1 MERLILILFDF
12 GYALIFGILGLV
24 TLLLQMSHEQGME
37 SYKLARKAL
46 GSALLTVSAYC
57 IVRLII
63 PQDHGEYVDFWVLTT
78 INLIISWLTYMTLL
92 FLMESPRYLTKSIR
106 VDGIVPAI
114 LMLISGAIG
123 MFIPTWQP
131 IIKILLGVVFSIKC
145 AWMFYSCRKEYANCQ
160 KDIENYYGCNAPDI
174 KWIDNL
180 LWVTLC
186 TSIATLISFYLREI
200 HLIYYLLL
208 PVIYAYLV
216 FKIVNFAP
224 KKIDIIRKKNES
236 LLVKPAEKPAPKK
249 PSRDITEKVE
259 PLVNKWVESKGF
271 CKADITIKDVAVD
284 MGTNHSYL
292 SQYINNVLDMT
303 FQQWL
308 NDLRIEES
316 KKILLSNKTMSIEE
330 VGAAVGIPQS
340 YNFSKWFKL
349 RTEMTPFRYRKENS
363 K

>member
-1 MERLILILFDF
+1 MERLIFILFDF

-46 GSALLTVSAYC
+46 GGALLTVSVYC
-57 IVRLII
+57 IARLIV
-63 PQDHGEYVDFWVLTT
+63 PQDHGEYVDFWILTT

-123 MFIPTWQP
+123 MFVPALQP
-131 IIKILLGVVFSIKC
+131 IIKILLGVLFSIKC
-145 AWMFYSCRKEYANCQ
+145 AWMFYTCIKEYANYQ

-174 KWIDNL
+174 KWVKNL
-180 LWVTLC
+180 LWVTLYI
-186 TSIATLISFYLREI
+186 SISTLISFYLREI
-200 HLIYYLLL
+200 HLIYYLML

-224 KKIDIIRKKNES
+224 KKIDIVRKKNES
-236 LLVKPAEKPAPKK
+236 LTEKPEKPTVKK
-249 PSRDITEKVE
+249 PSRDLTEKFE
-259 PLVNKWVESKGF
+259 PLVKKWVENKGF
-271 CKADITIKDVAVD
+271 CRADLTIKDVATD

-292 SQYINNVLDMT
+292 SQYINNVLEMT

-308 NDLRIEES
+308 NNLRIEES
-316 KKILLSNKTMSIEE
+316 KKILLENRNMSIEE

-340 YNFSKWFKL
+340 YNFSKWFKQ
-349 RTEMTPFRYRKENS
+349 RTEMTPFRYRKEYS